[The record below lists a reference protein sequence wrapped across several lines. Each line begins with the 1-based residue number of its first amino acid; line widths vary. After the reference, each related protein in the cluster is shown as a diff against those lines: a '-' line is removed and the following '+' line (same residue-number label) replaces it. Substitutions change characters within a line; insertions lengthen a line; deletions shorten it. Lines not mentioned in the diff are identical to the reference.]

1 MKLSDSFKKA
11 EQDYKLELEVLVLN
25 INPGYN
31 EELMRN
37 CKTLGDYMTYVD
49 TVRTYKKEY
58 SLEEAVE
65 RAIKECMD
73 SDVLADFLRANQRE
87 AKHVSI
93 YEYDEEKHAKQLLEE
108 GRQEGLKLGLE
119 RGREQG
125 QEELAKLIQILLKD
139 NLQEDLIQITE
150 DKEYREQLYRKY
162 NLIKDVSC

>member
-1 MKLSDSFKKA
+1 M
-11 EQDYKLELEVLVLN
+11 
-25 INPGYN
+25 
-31 EELMRN
+31 
-37 CKTLGDYMTYVD
+37 
-49 TVRTYKKEY
+49 
-58 SLEEAVE
+58 
-65 RAIKECMD
+65 
-73 SDVLADFLRANQRE
+73 
-87 AKHVSI
+87 SI